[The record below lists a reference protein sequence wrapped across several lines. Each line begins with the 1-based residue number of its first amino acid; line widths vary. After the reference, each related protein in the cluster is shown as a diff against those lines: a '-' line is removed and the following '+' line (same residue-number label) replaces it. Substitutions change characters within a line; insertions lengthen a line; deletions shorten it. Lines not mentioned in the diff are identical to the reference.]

1 MKDKIVFFVTFAI
14 HQLRRPQA
22 WLVVAFFVMLVA
34 YGILTNPG
42 VFAYDAR
49 YYWELRLSFYDSER
63 NFSLLN
69 FADERFQ
76 LRGYF
81 FPLVLLVSEWV
92 IDVLTPD
99 RWVDDSAIVVILNS
113 VFMLLISWALIPA
126 IFSRL
131 TRRKSSLL
139 FQVALSILLAF
150 FWRGQLYYP
159 LSDIPAL
166 FFLLAGLLLV
176 LVLFQLPEGWKN
188 TAAAFLAGA
197 LLMAVYLIRP
207 VYLLV
212 FVTTAL
218 GIAFVPAALKLRQRL
233 LSIFAFLVAGAL
245 VLTPQYLINR
255 IHYGI
260 NSPFISGGLYS
271 YQITVGFLVQRY
283 EASMDKNVYPAAGVR
298 FMDPQAENL
307 LLQEGRKFPFDTRAI
322 GAFDVDSVLQNAFS
336 IHDIFHFFLKYPL
349 DIATIYFRH
358 LFNGLNLIYP
368 TTYIE
373 NIYRPAPL
381 LMWLNY
387 TVLFGVLFFFDARQL
402 VSKNPPLHSLILL
415 VWLLPALAALPSA
428 MEARYFLPLHA
439 LLEAC
444 FVWMAAD
451 FTTLKAKIEQF
462 GSLRLLFLYVIFVL
476 MAFSLSGLILTSVPQ
491 ANLLLTPR

>member
-1 MKDKIVFFVTFAI
+1 
-14 HQLRRPQA
+14 
-22 WLVVAFFVMLVA
+22 
-34 YGILTNPG
+34 
-42 VFAYDAR
+42 
-49 YYWELRLSFYDSER
+49 
-63 NFSLLN
+63 
-69 FADERFQ
+69 
-76 LRGYF
+76 
-81 FPLVLLVSEWV
+81 
-92 IDVLTPD
+92 
-99 RWVDDSAIVVILNS
+99 
-113 VFMLLISWALIPA
+113 
-126 IFSRL
+126 
-131 TRRKSSLL
+131 
-139 FQVALSILLAF
+139 
-150 FWRGQLYYP
+150 
-159 LSDIPAL
+159 
-166 FFLLAGLLLV
+166 
-176 LVLFQLPEGWKN
+176 
-188 TAAAFLAGA
+188 
-197 LLMAVYLIRP
+197 
-207 VYLLV
+207 
-212 FVTTAL
+212 
-218 GIAFVPAALKLRQRL
+218 
-233 LSIFAFLVAGAL
+233 
-245 VLTPQYLINR
+245 
-255 IHYGI
+255 
-260 NSPFISGGLYS
+260 
-271 YQITVGFLVQRY
+271 VGFLVQRY